1 MCFAARVRA
10 RLSCFFLFFSR
21 LRAAASSAAGRGTE
35 AGESAGR
42 PQVSEEGAKLEE
54 TLEDIAHNE
63 NVTVQPNECCKNSG
77 IIQWVDAKFGDYPEI
92 SANVQ
97 KIAKQPVS
105 HCTKI
110 EGIDNGKKS

>member
-1 MCFAARVRA
+1 LLREFGLGFRAFFCSSRV
-10 RLSCFFLFFSR
+10 CVQ
-21 LRAAASSAAGRGTE
+21 LRRWLQG
-35 AGESAGR
+35 GEPKRVNRQDDRKCQRKALNWRRRS
-42 PQVSEEGAKLEE
+42 K
-54 TLEDIAHNE
+54 TLHNE